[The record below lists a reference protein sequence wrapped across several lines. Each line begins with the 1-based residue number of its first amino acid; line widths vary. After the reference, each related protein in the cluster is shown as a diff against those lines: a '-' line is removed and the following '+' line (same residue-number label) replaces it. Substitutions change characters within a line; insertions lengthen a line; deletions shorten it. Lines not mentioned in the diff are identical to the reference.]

1 MQIVFGRNPN
11 LPTSLTDTLPAL
23 ESKPETSIVGTHL
36 AALQS
41 ARQEFIKAESSEKIK
56 RALRK
61 QTRQWRNSYQIGDAV
76 FYRREDSQRWKGPA
90 KVLGQDGSVVFLRH
104 GARYIKA
111 HLCRVQ
117 LVDDTRPQQL
127 DELQTS
133 TIKDNVN
140 ENQGKVDY
148 FRYRRGRIR

>member
-1 MQIVFGRNPN
+1 MLLKIKEDVKCDWETALAWAISAKNALVNNKGYSPMQIVFGRNPN

-41 ARQEFIKAESSEKIK
+41 ARQEFVKAESSEKIK

-90 KVLGQDGSVVFLRH
+90 KVLGQDGSVF
-104 GARYIKA
+104 
-111 HLCRVQ
+111 C
-117 LVDDTRPQQL
+117 
-127 DELQTS
+127 
-133 TIKDNVN
+133 
-140 ENQGKVDY
+140 
-148 FRYRRGRIR
+148 